1 MPGPEIAMTSLAP
14 LRFRTRL
21 NEALAAARRSGQLG
35 GREFEALLLDPDF
48 DDREFEDFRETL
60 GRAGIAWPEEAAE
73 AASAE
78 GDDSGATAAEA
89 QFAGADA
96 GATASAPAGSPPGA
110 GDEVVG
116 GATAPGGAFAGLHRG
131 EPDRDSLNRYLAD
144 IGRFQL
150 MPHAELLAAAVRSR
164 AGDERARKSI
174 ILANLRLVV
183 HIARGYRNRG
193 LPMLDLIEE
202 GNLGLIHAVDRFEPE
217 RGLRFSTYAAIW
229 IRQAILRSVA
239 EQARAV
245 RIPVQMFQ
253 QVNRF
258 SRAERVL
265 RARLGREPAMH
276 EIARELEVSEPR
288 AERLAALVRGLRSLD
303 EGSSL
308 EAFEQLSSEDLG
320 GAPASVE
327 GLVDLQLE
335 HERIDALL
343 RTLGQREEQVLRI
356 RYGFHDGAARTLQET
371 GEHFGISRERV
382 RQIESRALAK
392 LRAAIE
398 MAEAERGPGPVVL
411 PLEP

>member
-1 MPGPEIAMTSLAP
+1 MSSLER
-14 LRFRTRL
+14 LKFRARL
-21 NEALAAARRSGQLG
+21 DEALEDARRSGALDP
-35 GREFEALLLDPDF
+35 REFESLLVDPDF
-48 DDREFEDFRETL
+48 GDEEFERFREAC
-60 GRAGIAWPEEAAE
+60 GRAGIAWPEEAQA
-73 AASAE
+73 
-78 GDDSGATAAEA
+78 
-89 QFAGADA
+89 AGAPDA
-96 GATASAPAGSPPGA
+96 R
-110 GDEVVG
+110 
-116 GATAPGGAFAGLHRG
+116 GAFGEVRRG
-131 EPDRDSLNRYLAD
+131 EPDRDSLDRYLGD
-144 IGRFQL
+144 IGRYPL
-150 MPHAELLAAAVRSR
+150 MAHEELLETARRSR
-164 AGDERARKSI
+164 AGDETARKRI

-183 HIARGYRNRG
+183 HIARGYRGRG

-229 IRQAILRSVA
+229 IRQAILRSLA

-265 RARLGREPAMH
+265 RARFGREPVMD
-276 EIARELEVSEPR
+276 EIARELDVSLAR

-303 EGSSL
+303 DGSSL
-308 EAFEQLSSEDLG
+308 AAFEQLTHEDLG
-320 GAPASVE
+320 DAPASAE

-343 RTLGQREEQVLRI
+343 RTLSQREEQVLRI

-382 RQIESRALAK
+382 RQIESRALEK
-392 LRAAIE
+392 LRHAIE
-398 MAEAERGPGPVVL
+398 LIEMDRGSGTMVQ
-411 PLEP
+411 